1 MLFDAHSHWLPEEII
16 TNAHFYHKGWGD
28 IESHLKMMDEAGID
42 RAVLSYPTSDAHLKL
57 KSLSEVARIFNDNV
71 GRIIKRYSDRF
82 IGAAILPV
90 GCKEDM
96 LSEVKR
102 ATEELG
108 FKAVS
113 LATSYNGV
121 YLDDEQFLCIYKLVQ
136 KKGIPIFVHS
146 QIVKPIGSERVEDP
160 LLTPVVE
167 YVFDTTICIGKLL
180 MADILREYKVKFI
193 FAYFGG
199 VLPFLARRFDTT
211 YQMLRSI
218 NFVKDLKGV
227 PTDFLKN
234 IYVDTS
240 GDTTRANFQSALSLF
255 GARRI
260 LWGSD
265 YPAKKDFALSIQAI
279 NSLDI
284 PKEDKQCILGDNL
297 EEVLKGVFV

>member
-1 MLFDAHSHWLPEEII
+1 
-16 TNAHFYHKGWGD
+16 
-28 IESHLKMMDEAGID
+28 
-42 RAVLSYPTSDAHLKL
+42 
-57 KSLSEVARIFNDNV
+57 
-71 GRIIKRYSDRF
+71 
-82 IGAAILPV
+82 
-90 GCKEDM
+90 
-96 LSEVKR
+96 
-102 ATEELG
+102 
-108 FKAVS
+108 
-113 LATSYNGV
+113 
-121 YLDDEQFLCIYKLVQ
+121 
-136 KKGIPIFVHS
+136 
-146 QIVKPIGSERVEDP
+146 
-160 LLTPVVE
+160 
-167 YVFDTTICIGKLL
+167 
-180 MADILREYKVKFI
+180 
-193 FAYFGG
+193 
-199 VLPFLARRFDTT
+199 
-211 YQMLRSI
+211 MLRSI